1 MGVDAALVVVW
12 RVRVVCRRA
21 GVLVRVSVA
30 CGVQALCAA
39 LRVRLPS
46 FDGVFGRR
54 DRMCLLMVVCGV
66 VSPES
71 TTCRPSRAV
80 RVCVGACGIRARVT
94 RWMSGRR
101 TAVSAVRVCG
111 AKKLSY
117 VKLSPPHYQ
126 EILYMEGSYGISPAF
141 ILALPA
147 RSGRCPGWLDHF
159 ARRAAFS
166 KKTPFPRVHLLKF
179 PRPPSQIFSNRII

>member
-54 DRMCLLMVVCGV
+54 DRMRLLMVVCGV

-80 RVCVGACGIRARVT
+80 RVCVGVWDTGEGHAVDVRSADCRERCAC
-94 RWMSGRR
+94 
-101 TAVSAVRVCG
+101 VRC
-111 AKKLSY
+111 KE
-117 VKLSPPHYQ
+117 VKLS
-126 EILYMEGSYGISPAF
+126 
-141 ILALPA
+141 
-147 RSGRCPGWLDHF
+147 
-159 ARRAAFS
+159 
-166 KKTPFPRVHLLKF
+166 
-179 PRPPSQIFSNRII
+179 